1 MKFKYYMRG
10 FGAGL
15 IIATIVLMV
24 AGKIQ
29 NNNKALVTDNNEN
42 QRTGSVSVS
51 DSAFSVP
58 SV

>member
-29 NNNKALVTDNNEN
+29 NNNKALVTA
-42 QRTGSVSVS
+42 VLKI
-51 DSAFSVP
+51 AL
-58 SV
+58 